1 MNKEEEVEEGDIVSF
16 NILLKIIKLNLNF
29 KWIIDNWN

>member
-29 KWIIDNWN
+29 K